1 MQIKIG
7 RCYNLE
13 ECYEFFKKLEDDS
26 EQLVQIITPESEAV
40 NKKII
45 EKFNLLLPLSE
56 LIGVTAGEGIINSD
70 ITEQTIIITAVR
82 FEESSFELIQRD
94 SSSDLNAEI
103 IAQNI
108 QQNTKAVI
116 VLSDNKYTDGDN
128 FVNIFNKYA
137 ENIILA
143 GGLAGFATKDG
154 QSYIFDKN
162 GIIKSGSIGIILNGN
177 KLRADWT
184 FSMGWESISR
194 EMEITKAE
202 DRVIYEL
209 DGRSIFKVYSEFLG
223 ENIKNKLPS
232 AAVNKFPL
240 VLSGN
245 FKNARS
251 AMEVVNDGI
260 RFSGNLKE
268 GDKVKIAYGS
278 LNKILRNAVYLRNN
292 LNFFP
297 EIAFVYSCSGRS
309 DYLKS
314 LNSSLSTELQVI
326 PCQNTGFCTS
336 GEYGTITSKAQF
348 LNITTTVLYLSESDE
363 LIDRKLDFKTEIPE
377 VKTEHLFHL
386 SKKVI
391 SELEMINQK
400 MRKANQSIG
409 DKKISLTAET
419 IFKMLFNDKKYTG
432 GIVIK
437 EAENLTNIYLDD
449 SLGKQGYDIFRTFW
463 NMNIS
468 EIKIKNN
475 VLGFKQAFLIPLKKE
490 VEALIIILSDE
501 IDLYDIKKNDLFIQ
515 QIPNYLKKSLLYES
529 LERNLAS
536 LSTLEQTSDFL
547 YSTLDLELLYE
558 RILDIIVGTMGMS
571 AAIIFKKEETELKS
585 VKNINVPKNSELFYY
600 LKGHFKNIS
609 LSEKIIIANNID
621 FKKNIETLIAIPIS
635 LNNYQGVLY
644 AIQSKYKQLINENQ
658 KKFIRTLANQ
668 IRVSIR
674 NALNHNKVKK
684 LSVTDGLT
692 DLYNHSYFHKELKK
706 KDGEE
711 YSVAIMDIDNFKE
724 FNDLYG
730 HQIGDLV
737 LQKLS
742 ELLKAEIREDDIVAR
757 YGGEEF
763 VIYFNIVQERLLSK
777 IINRLM
783 RKIRELE
790 INFENKKLKVTV
802 SIGVAINKDGEYS
815 SEKLIKQADTA
826 LYIAKGAGKDMVKF
840 YRST

>member
-1 MQIKIG
+1 LQIKIG
-7 RCYNLE
+7 RCYDLE
-13 ECYEFFKKLEDDS
+13 ECYDFFKKLEDDS

-56 LIGVTAGEGIINSD
+56 LVGVTAGEGIINSD
-70 ITEQTIIITAVR
+70 ITEQAIIITAVR
-82 FEESSFELIQRD
+82 FEKSSFELIRRD

-103 IAQNI
+103 IAENI
-108 QQNTKAVI
+108 QQDTKAVI

-128 FVNIFNKYA
+128 FVNVFNKYA
-137 ENIILA
+137 EDITLA
-143 GGLAGFATKDG
+143 GGLAGFANKDG
-154 QSYIFDKN
+154 QSYVFDKN

-177 KLRADWT
+177 RLRADWT

-209 DGRSIFKVYSEFLG
+209 DGRGIFKVYSEFLG

-278 LNKILRNAVYLRNN
+278 LNKILSNAVYLRNN

-297 EIAFVYSCSGRS
+297 EMAFVYSCSGRS

-326 PCQNTGFCTS
+326 PCQNIGFCTS
-336 GEYGTITSKAQF
+336 GEYGTIASKAQF
-348 LNITTTVLYLSESDE
+348 LNITSTVLYLSESDE

-419 IFKMLFNDKKYTG
+419 VFKMLFNDKKYTG

-437 EAENLTNIYLDD
+437 EAENLTNVYLDD
-449 SLGKQGYDIFRTFW
+449 SLGKQAYDIFRTFW

-468 EIKIKNN
+468 EIKTKKN

-501 IDLYDIKKNDLFIQ
+501 IDLYDIKRNDLFIQ
-515 QIPNYLKKSLLYES
+515 QIPNYLNLNSASKNTESSYDSL
-529 LERNLAS
+529 
-536 LSTLEQTSDFL
+536 
-547 YSTLDLELLYE
+547 
-558 RILDIIVGTMGMS
+558 
-571 AAIIFKKEETELKS
+571 
-585 VKNINVPKNSELFYY
+585 
-600 LKGHFKNIS
+600 
-609 LSEKIIIANNID
+609 
-621 FKKNIETLIAIPIS
+621 
-635 LNNYQGVLY
+635 
-644 AIQSKYKQLINENQ
+644 
-658 KKFIRTLANQ
+658 
-668 IRVSIR
+668 
-674 NALNHNKVKK
+674 
-684 LSVTDGLT
+684 
-692 DLYNHSYFHKELKK
+692 
-706 KDGEE
+706 
-711 YSVAIMDIDNFKE
+711 
-724 FNDLYG
+724 
-730 HQIGDLV
+730 
-737 LQKLS
+737 
-742 ELLKAEIREDDIVAR
+742 
-757 YGGEEF
+757 
-763 VIYFNIVQERLLSK
+763 
-777 IINRLM
+777 
-783 RKIRELE
+783 
-790 INFENKKLKVTV
+790 
-802 SIGVAINKDGEYS
+802 
-815 SEKLIKQADTA
+815 
-826 LYIAKGAGKDMVKF
+826 
-840 YRST
+840 

>member
-1 MQIKIG
+1 VQIKIG

-336 GEYGTITSKAQF
+336 GEYGTITFKAQF

-674 NALNHNKVKK
+674 NALNHNKVKR

-724 FNDLYG
+724 FNDFYG
-730 HQIGDLV
+730 HQVGDRV

-742 ELLKAEIREDDIVAR
+742 KLLKNEIREDDIVAR

-802 SIGVAINKDGEYS
+802 SLGVAINKNGEYS

>member
-336 GEYGTITSKAQF
+336 GEYGTITFKAQF

-674 NALNHNKVKK
+674 NALNHNKVKR

-724 FNDLYG
+724 FNDFYG
-730 HQIGDLV
+730 HQVGDRV

-742 ELLKAEIREDDIVAR
+742 KLLKNEIREDDIVAR

-802 SIGVAINKDGEYS
+802 SLGVAINKNGEYS

>member
-336 GEYGTITSKAQF
+336 GEYGTITFKAQF

-674 NALNHNKVKK
+674 NALNHNKVKR

-692 DLYNHSYFHKELKK
+692 DLYNHSYFHKELKE

-724 FNDLYG
+724 FNDFYG
-730 HQIGDLV
+730 HQVGDRV

-742 ELLKAEIREDDIVAR
+742 KLLKNEIREDDIVAR

-802 SIGVAINKDGEYS
+802 SLGVAINKNGEYS